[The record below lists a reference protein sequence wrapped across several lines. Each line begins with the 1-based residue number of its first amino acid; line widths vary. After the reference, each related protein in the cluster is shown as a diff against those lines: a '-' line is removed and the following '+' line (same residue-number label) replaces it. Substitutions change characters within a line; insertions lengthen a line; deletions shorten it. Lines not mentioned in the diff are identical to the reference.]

1 MNIKVELL
9 KKELIRVIN
18 EELEDFE
25 IDATKIADTTATK
38 LIGEIRNILQ
48 TENDDF
54 MIVEKIV
61 CLFEQYKIDCGP
73 CHDFG

>member
-25 IDATKIADTTATK
+25 ID
-38 LIGEIRNILQ
+38 
-48 TENDDF
+48 
-54 MIVEKIV
+54 
-61 CLFEQYKIDCGP
+61 CGP

>member
-9 KKELIRVIN
+9 KRELIRVIK

-25 IDATKIADTTATK
+25 IDASEIADTTATK
-38 LIGEIRNILQ
+38 LIGEIRNILK

-61 CLFEQYKIDCGP
+61 CLFEEYEIECSP